1 MTPFNF
7 VMTIDENVRI
17 LDTLKVGG
25 HACLGRQKLKLSP
38 FISLLRQEQRGCLLA
53 NASQKAPPPSEID
66 QKKKFVEPQQNILTI
81 FGCNMEFK
89 ACNYHLLLFKKSS
102 CSTAP
107 ALIFCWPF
115 LKSGHTS
122 RNLGK
127 IMEHNIKNEPKKLT
141 MRLKM

>member
-1 MTPFNF
+1 MDIRYFKS
-7 VMTIDENVRI
+7 R
-17 LDTLKVGG
+17 G

-66 QKKKFVEPQQNILTI
+66 QKKFVEPQQNILTI